1 MKARIILMRHSKVLL
16 QLICALLSAILLFSV
31 CIAAMAAD
39 AQEAVSENDP
49 SPIIYVIGRTPI
61 YSKLGTA
68 EEKETPDAER
78 SEIIDA
84 VKEALP
90 YLAKAILLGQWDAY
104 ADKAYDLIMPFFE
117 DFGLDQTGGVN
128 NGSGVKFTWQES
140 SLSKDYKSNNPYT
153 YHFEYDSRLSPLE
166 IADDLNDYIEA
177 VKRVT
182 GKDKVSLIGR
192 CLGANVALSYVSKYQ
207 RPQQYAGLDSFV
219 FYDQSVSGIEVLETA
234 FSGSVKIDPTA
245 AGVFLGEFAI
255 STGNETLDKIIP
267 LTFTML
273 RDTYGIEITAKRIQN
288 IYDHIRDTAILRFI
302 KSTFGSC
309 PGYWSMVKD
318 GYEQAKNYIFGA
330 DGDKETYK
338 VLLDKIDAYREI
350 VQLHC
355 EDMIAEMQ
363 QSSVQVA
370 AICKYGFSA
379 YPLSENAKYLSDG
392 VTGLKKQ
399 SFGATVSETDATLG
413 AADLAAADPA
423 YLSPDKQVD
432 GSTALLK
439 DTTWYIKNYKHNS
452 FWNSLHPLLCAICR
466 VPGFDVSSDP
476 NYPQFLMM
484 ESGGQY
490 NVFPM
495 TVENCDP
502 DGAIVR
508 DGDTPVKKTFFTRM
522 RAILHYFA
530 AVVKVL
536 LGR

>member
-1 MKARIILMRHSKVLL
+1 MRFSKPVLRL
-16 QLICALLSAILLFSV
+16 LCALLSALLLCSV
-31 CIAAMAAD
+31 CFAAAAD
-39 AQEAVSENDP
+39 DSTPEADP
-49 SPIIYVIGRTPI
+49 TPIIYVIGRTPI
-61 YSKLGTA
+61 YSKLGTP
-68 EEKETPDAER
+68 EEKETPDAQQ

-90 YLAKAILLGQWDAY
+90 YLAKAILFGQWDAY
-104 ADKAYDLIMPFFE
+104 ADKAYSLIMTFFE
-117 DFGLDQTGGVN
+117 DFGLDETGGVPE
-128 NGSGVKFTWQES
+128 GSGVKFTWNEAG
-140 SLSKDYKSNNPYT
+140 LPRNYKSDNPYT
-153 YHFEYDSRLSPLE
+153 YHFEYDSRLSPLAV
-166 IADDLNDYIEA
+166 ADELNDYIEA

-192 CLGANVALSYVSKYQ
+192 CLGANVALSYVCKYQ
-207 RPQQYAGLDSFV
+207 RPQQYAGLRSFV

-245 AGVFLGEFAI
+245 AGVFLGGFSL

-273 RDTYGIEITAKRIQN
+273 RDTYGIEITAKLVQN

-318 GYEQAKNYIFGA
+318 GYEEAKDYLYGTEE
-330 DGDKETYK
+330 DKATYK
-338 VLLDKIDAYREI
+338 VLLDTIDAYRES
-350 VQLHC
+350 VQLPC
-355 EDMIAEMQ
+355 EDVIAEMKTAGIT
-363 QSSVQVA
+363 VA
-370 AICKYGFSA
+370 AVCKYGFSA
-379 YPLSENAKYLSDG
+379 YPLNEDARFLSDG
-392 VTGLKKQ
+392 VTGLRKQ

-413 AADLAAADPA
+413 SAYLAGADPQ

-432 GSTALLK
+432 GSTALLQ

-452 FWNSLHPLLCAICR
+452 FWNCLHPLLCAICR
-466 VPGFDVSSDP
+466 VPGFNVGSDP

-495 TVENCDP
+495 TAENCDP

-508 DGDTPVKKTFFTRM
+508 DGDTAAKKTFFTRL
-522 RAILHYFA
+522 RAVLHYFA

>member
-1 MKARIILMRHSKVLL
+1 MRHSKALL
-16 QLICALLSAILLFSV
+16 RFICALLSAVLLFST
-31 CIAAMAAD
+31 CIAATAAD
-39 AQEAVSENDP
+39 TQEAKTENDP
-49 SPIIYVIGRTPI
+49 SPIIYIIGRTPI
-61 YSKLGTA
+61 YSKLGTS
-68 EEKETPDAER
+68 EEKETPDAEQ
-78 SEIIDA
+78 SEIVDA
-84 VKEALP
+84 VKQALP
-90 YLAKAILLGQWDAY
+90 SLAKAILFGQWDTY
-104 ADKAYDLIMPFFE
+104 ADTAHSLIMPFFK
-117 DFGLDQTGGVN
+117 DFGLDETGEVN
-128 NGSGVKFTWQES
+128 NGSGVKYTWSES
-140 SLSKDYKSNNPYT
+140 TLSKDYKSNNPYT

-177 VKRVT
+177 VKRIT

-192 CLGANVALSYVSKYQ
+192 CLGANVALSYVCKYQ

-245 AGVFLGEFAI
+245 AGVFLGEFSL

-273 RDTYGIEITAKRIQN
+273 RDTYGIEITAKLIQN
-288 IYDHIRDTAILRFI
+288 IYNHIRDTAILRFI

-318 GYEQAKNYIFGA
+318 GYEEAKDYIYGS
-330 DGDKETYK
+330 DSDKETYK
-338 VLLDKIDAYREI
+338 VLLEKIDAYRES
-350 VQLHC
+350 VQLQC
-355 EDMIAEMQ
+355 EDVIAEMQ
-363 QSSVQVA
+363 QASVQVA
-370 AICKYGFSA
+370 AVCKYGFSA
-379 YPLSENAKYLSDG
+379 YPINENAKHLSDG

-399 SFGATVSETDATLG
+399 SFGATVSETDATLDS
-413 AADLAAADPA
+413 AALANVDPQ

-466 VPGFDVSSDP
+466 VPGYNVNSDP
-476 NYPQFLMM
+476 NYPQYLMM

-495 TVENCDP
+495 TTENCDP
-502 DGAIVR
+502 NGAIVR
-508 DGDTPVKKTFFTRM
+508 DGDTAVKKTFFTRM
-522 RAILHYFA
+522 RAMLHYFV
-530 AVVKVL
+530 AVLKVL